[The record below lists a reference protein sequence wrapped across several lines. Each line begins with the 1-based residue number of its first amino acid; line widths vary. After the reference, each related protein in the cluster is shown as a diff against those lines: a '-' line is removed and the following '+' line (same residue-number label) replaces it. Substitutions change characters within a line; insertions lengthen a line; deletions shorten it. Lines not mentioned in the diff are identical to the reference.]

1 MAKRQLKALFFDLDD
16 TVYSITD
23 FVAAARVQAVQAM
36 IRAGL
41 RGDEAVIRQEL
52 DEIVAEFG
60 SNDERHFDKLLR
72 RLPPEAIPEGGGL
85 IVVAAGMVA
94 YHQCKN
100 RGLAPYED
108 AAETLRRLK
117 EKRLLL
123 GIVSAGVPI
132 KQAEKVVRLGL
143 HHLVEAR
150 HIHITEASGVAK
162 TNPKIYVRACR
173 AAGAR
178 PEECAYI
185 GDNPVVDVDVPHRI
199 GMRTFLSRRSGKYA
213 TVHGEVKPDHIV
225 HNFWDLLEIIE
236 REYEI
241 VPHD

>member
-1 MAKRQLKALFFDLDD
+1 MAKRPIKALFFDIDD

-36 IRAGL
+36 VRAGL
-41 RGDEAVIRQEL
+41 RCDEATVRQEL

-60 SNDERHFDKLLR
+60 SNDEGHFDKLLR
-72 RLPPEAIPEGGGL
+72 RLPPETIPEGAEL
-85 IVVAAGMVA
+85 VIVAAGMVA

-100 RGLAPYED
+100 RGLTPYED
-108 AAETLRRLK
+108 AVEALRRLK
-117 EKRLLL
+117 EQRLRL

-143 HHLVEAR
+143 HQFVEPR

-162 TNPKIYVRACR
+162 SNPKIYVRACR

-178 PEECAYI
+178 PEECAYV
-185 GDNPVVDVDVPHRI
+185 GDNPAFDVDVPHRI
-199 GMRTFLSRRSGKYA
+199 GMRTFLSRRSGKYV
-213 TVHGEVKPDHIV
+213 TTQGEARPDHVI
-225 HNFWDLLEIIE
+225 HNFWDLLEILD

-241 VPHD
+241 LPHD